1 MHKIKKLLCVVLSL
15 IMVAS
20 CAVIGV
26 SAAGEDAIGEVGTL
40 DVMSYDLHSIRLN
53 NIIDQTLA
61 MADVAVIG
69 SVVNAMNC
77 DIVATQEDF
86 DIRWEDYPIGVDV
99 PEFHEIFAAS
109 MVNYANVTEEVDME
123 SIGGIVDSVLGTEPE
138 VIERHQTLS
147 GGDGLAIYSKYAIYN
162 TYRQKWEKSDH
173 RLDNGTPLLYDTG
186 FVVTTIEIADGY
198 FVDIYN
204 VSTDEHETSVAARKA
219 QMAQLAKFM
228 KTYSKYNE
236 DYGTYDHAVI
246 VTGNFYAPIC
256 QEESVYAD
264 NGIVANLI
272 EGAYLNDAWAVTTVD
287 SINEDPETYDA
298 YYDYA
303 KTTELTVEQ
312 ALGHYDSVERIL
324 YADGNGIDLSLLR
337 FDYVEFVGSLV
348 AMDIASNALSDHKA
362 AVAKIDFEI
371 VEKDFEYGNE
381 STDKNVDTDETWLV
395 RFLNS
400 IANIFKAIGYFFQ
413 NLFK

>member
-69 SVVNAMNC
+69 SVVNAMDC

-123 SIGGIVDSVLGTEPE
+123 SIGGIVDSILGTEPE

-337 FDYVEFVGSLV
+337 FDYVEYVGSLV
-348 AMDIASNALSDHKA
+348 AMDIESGALSDHKA

-381 STDKNVDTDETWLV
+381 STDKNVDADETWLV